1 MKKRMLFILTTL
13 MAIALTAP
21 AIDPDAKWTMARR
34 LYSDPKARQIGDIL
48 TVFII
53 ESSSSSKE
61 ASSKTAKKTSTKGS
75 LSVFHP
81 RLDNSPTSW
90 TNASIPEWG
99 IEASRGFDGSG
110 EQKNSDQITATLS
123 ARVMEVLPN
132 GNLLIEGK
140 RTLAVQ
146 SEEME
151 YVLTGTVR
159 PIDISRENTIYSTKI
174 ADLSIQ
180 YLSSGSVA
188 KSQQK
193 GVFDKVVDFINPF

>member
-1 MKKRMLFILTTL
+1 MKHRIFFPLIPLL
-13 MAIALTAP
+13 AIALTSA
-21 AIDPDAKWTMARR
+21 AADPDAKWAMARR
-34 LYSDPKARQIGDIL
+34 LYTDQKARQIGDIL
-48 TVFII
+48 TVLVM
-53 ESSSSSKE
+53 ENSSSSKE
-61 ASSKTAKKTSTKGS
+61 ASSKSAKSTSTKGS
-75 LSVFHP
+75 LSIFHP
-81 RLDNSPTSW
+81 KLDNRATSW

-99 IEASRGFDGSG
+99 IEATRGFDGSG
-110 EQKNSDQITATLS
+110 EQKNSDQISATVS
-123 ARVMEVLPN
+123 ARVTEVLPN

-188 KSQQK
+188 KSQEK
-193 GVFDKVVDFINPF
+193 GVFDKVVDFVNPF